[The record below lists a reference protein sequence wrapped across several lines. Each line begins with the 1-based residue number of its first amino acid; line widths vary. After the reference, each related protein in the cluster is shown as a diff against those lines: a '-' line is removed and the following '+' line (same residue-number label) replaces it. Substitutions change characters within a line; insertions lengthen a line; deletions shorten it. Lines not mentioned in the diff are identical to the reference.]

1 MLDISSPTPSSSGI
15 KTKEPSQ
22 LLAEKQGKREN
33 EEERR
38 SEAKKQVREQ
48 DRKEEKDRNR

>member
-1 MLDISSPTPSSSGI
+1 MLDISSPTPSSLGI

-33 EEERR
+33 KEERR
-38 SEAKKQVREQ
+38 KEAKKQGREQ
-48 DRKEEKDRNR
+48 DRKEKDRNG